1 MVNEFLHTWAI
12 ILGGSSGLGLASAK
26 KLAKNGMNICIIH
39 RNTRVE
45 LPEIEKEFESI
56 KSNRISF
63 LSFNVDALQPE
74 KRQEIITQI
83 KSEIGS
89 NQVKCL
95 IHSIAKGS
103 LKSMTSENSLTT
115 DDFLLTINAMSIS
128 LYDWTKAVFEAE
140 LFHKDAR
147 IISFTSEG
155 SLKPIP
161 NYGAVSAAK
170 ATLEAIS
177 RQIAYEFAEFGIKS
191 NCIQAGVTNT
201 KSLQLIANS
210 DKIKEIAIRRN
221 PFKRLTEPE
230 DVANVVYLLCKEE
243 AKWINGTVIKV
254 DGGESL

>member
-1 MVNEFLHTWAI
+1 MVNEFQHTWAI

-26 KLAKNGMNICIIH
+26 KLAENGMNICIIY

-45 LPEIEKEFESI
+45 LPEIEQEFETI
-56 KSNRISF
+56 KSNGISF
-63 LSFNVDALQPE
+63 LSFNVDALQDE
-74 KRQEIITQI
+74 KRQEIIHQI

-89 NQVKCL
+89 NKVKCL

-103 LKSMTSENSLTT
+103 LKSMTSENSLST
-115 DDFLLTINAMSIS
+115 DDFLITINAMAIS
-128 LYDWTKAVFEAE
+128 LYDWTKAIFEAE
-140 LFHKDAR
+140 LFHHDAR

-177 RQIAYEFAEFGIKS
+177 RQIAFEFAPFGIKS

-201 KSLQLIANS
+201 KSLQLIPNS
-210 DKIKEIAIRRN
+210 EKIKEIAIKRN

-230 DVANVVYLLCKEE
+230 DVANVVYLLCKDE
-243 AKWINGTVIKV
+243 AKWINGTIIKV